1 MPGFA
6 TATVQMLREAGV
18 RRLFGMPGGGGNAD
32 LIEEAGHAGLPF
44 TLAHTETASAFMAC
58 AQAEITGRPG
68 ACLATLGPGAASI
81 MNGVAHAHL
90 DRVPL
95 IVITDSPDESSYHQ
109 RLLQREMFAPLV
121 KWSGSDP
128 WEAMQ
133 VVTEPPFGPVHLQE
147 ASGVGL
153 PARAAWQRS
162 IRCAQFPSPEET
174 RPVPRRPVL
183 LAGLASGG
191 LPIRQFCERHRIP
204 ALVTYKAKG
213 VVPDDHPWFAGI
225 LTNGALERPVLDQA
239 DAFLVA
245 GLDPVEFI
253 RPWNHPQPIIPWDA
267 VEPASTWT
275 EAEVRALAGAQRE
288 RMRPAIEPGELAPHR
303 VVEIVAASYNGARIA
318 VDAGA
323 HMFPVMSLWTARQP
337 AGALISNGLSTMG
350 FGLLAA
356 IGAALLDPAS
366 PLVVFTGDGGLMM
379 CLGELR
385 TAARER
391 LPLRIV
397 VFADGDLSLIKLKQV
412 QKGYRTNGVTIGD
425 IDWQSVGCGFGVLS
439 RRASTED
446 ELAHALDQTAA
457 HPGPVLIAAHISPR
471 TYPTLIRALRGPA

>member
-1 MPGFA
+1 MPAFA
-6 TATVQMLREAGV
+6 AATVQMLREAGV

-32 LIEEAGHAGLPF
+32 LIEEAGNAGLPF

-81 MNGVAHAHL
+81 INGVAHARL

-95 IVITDSPDESSYHQ
+95 IVITDSPDESCEHQ
-109 RLLQREMFAPLV
+109 RLPQREMFAPLV

-128 WEAMQ
+128 WEAMR

-147 ASGVGL
+147 ASGAGL
-153 PARAAWQRS
+153 PARAAEVTR
-162 IRCAQFPSPEET
+162 PPEQAR

-183 LAGLASGG
+183 LAGLASRN
-191 LPIRQFCERHRIP
+191 LPIRQFCERHRVP

-213 VVPDDHPWFAGI
+213 VVPDDHPWFAGV
-225 LTNGALERPVLDQA
+225 LTNGALERPILDQA
-239 DAFLVA
+239 DTFLVA

-253 RPWNHPQPIIPWDA
+253 RPWNHPQPIEPWDA
-267 VEPASTWT
+267 VKPASTWT
-275 EAEVRALAGAQRE
+275 ENEVRALADAQRG
-288 RMRPAIEPGELAPHR
+288 RMRPALDPGELAPHR
-303 VVEIVAASYNGARIA
+303 VVEIVAASCRGARIT

-323 HMFPVMSLWTARQP
+323 HMLPVMSLWPASEP
-337 AGALISNGLSTMG
+337 AGVLISNGLSTMG
-350 FGLLAA
+350 FALPAA
-356 IGAALLDPAS
+356 IGAALLDPAA
-366 PLVVFTGDGGLMM
+366 LVVVFTGDGGLMM

-385 TAARER
+385 TAAREH

-412 QKGYRTNGVTIGD
+412 QKGYRTEGVTIGD
-425 IDWQSVGCGFGVLS
+425 VDWQAVGCGFGVLS
-439 RRASTED
+439 RRAATEE
-446 ELAHALDQTAA
+446 ELGRALEQTAA

-471 TYPTLIRALRGPA
+471 TYSDLIRALRGPA